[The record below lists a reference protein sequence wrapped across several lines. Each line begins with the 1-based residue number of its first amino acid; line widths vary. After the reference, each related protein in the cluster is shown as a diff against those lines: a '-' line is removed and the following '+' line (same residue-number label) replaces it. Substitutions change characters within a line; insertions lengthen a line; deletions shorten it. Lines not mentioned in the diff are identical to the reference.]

1 MWWYRIDIG
10 LSWAL
15 IFKAEISLQ
24 HQSENK
30 IGTALFYT
38 PQLMTHVEIVVRLTL
53 SCWLVPWISSFPKFQ
68 IITNF
73 KNTVHGFKK
82 FHGRAF
88 DDPFVHAEK
97 PKLPYSLHKLANGN
111 TGIKVRLLFSSTHR
125 LARRRRLP
133 QLGASSQPAS
143 PCAGLTLCCSLAGAL
158 LGWGQ
163 SVHHWADHRDA
174 AQQAEGD
181 GWGRS
186 EEAGGG
192 LCHLC
197 ERDKKKPKILR
208 AVASVHQSHS
218 AQNCFVFPQ
227 VPGYFTDAERRSV
240 FDASQIAGLNCL
252 RLINDTTAG
261 QILLS
266 RFSFATTLLTAQWN
280 LIVRLMKWTLH
291 FERTTN
297 IKASMR
303 NFSHGSVFTLPYLS
317 YLCLKTL

>member
-197 ERDKKKPKILR
+197 ERDKKKQNTQSCGLSSSEPFSAKLFCLSTGSWLFHR
-208 AVASVHQSHS
+208 CRETFSVWCLSDCRVELFAINQWYD
-218 AQNCFVFPQ
+218 C
-227 VPGYFTDAERRSV
+227 RS
-240 FDASQIAGLNCL
+240 D
-252 RLINDTTAG
+252 
-261 QILLS
+261 
-266 RFSFATTLLTAQWN
+266 
-280 LIVRLMKWTLH
+280 
-291 FERTTN
+291 
-297 IKASMR
+297 
-303 NFSHGSVFTLPYLS
+303 FTLSVLV
-317 YLCLKTL
+317 CHNTLDSSVKLDRTINEVDTAFWKNDEY